1 MIKLWKNNHYHHEFE
16 QPHTCYV
23 NYHNPLILQLEMLP
37 KNNLDDVVVS
47 KLKQFELNVNEQTTT
62 EFLNWLQ
69 TNYKKTN
76 YWVNKIIN
84 ILKGE

>member
-1 MIKLWKNNHYHHEFE
+1 MIKLYKTNHYHHEFE
-16 QPHTCYV
+16 QPKTQYLD
-23 NYHNPLILQLEMLP
+23 YSNPIIYQLEQLP
-37 KNNLDDVVVS
+37 KSNFDEVVLS
-47 KLKQFELNVNEQTTT
+47 KLKQFEVDVNAQTTT
-62 EFLNWLQ
+62 DFLTWLQ